1 MIVASRAWLAGSLLL
16 ALLLAACARSD
27 PERTVIRFWAM
38 GREAEVVGE
47 LVRDFERENPGVR
60 VQVQA
65 IPWSAAHEKLLT
77 AYAADA
83 LPDLCQLGNTWVP
96 EFAILGALTPL
107 QPFVARSPVVRPE
120 DYFAGIWD
128 TNVVDGRL
136 VGVPWYV
143 DTRLLFYRKDMLRAA
158 GVRAPPRT
166 WDEWRAALAAV
177 KRSVGPDRH
186 AILLLLNEFEPQL
199 SLALQGDDPLLRDG
213 GRYGNFR
220 SPAFRDALA
229 LYAEMF
235 AKGWAPPVSETQ
247 VSNVWEEF
255 FRGEFAFY
263 LSGPWN
269 IREFRKLAPPELADQ
284 WGTMPLPGPDGPGAG
299 IAGGTSLVLF
309 RNGGQSPSPRTQAA
323 AWRLIEFLSR
333 PDVQQRFYALIGD
346 LPPRRSAWEHP
357 MLADDPLARAFR
369 DQLERVEP
377 TPEVLEWERIV
388 QQMRLV
394 TERVVRGG
402 LSQDAAVRLLDA
414 RVDDILA
421 KRRWVLE
428 HTAGAPHGRDR
439 EPSTIRGARQAPS
452 KAFAT
457 DAKAVHEVAPL
468 PSKGTGR
475 SSRGPSGAP

>member
-1 MIVASRAWLAGSLLL
+1 VIVAMRALCVGPLL
-16 ALLLAACARSD
+16 ALLLAACTRE
-27 PERTVIRFWAM
+27 PQETVVRFWAM
-38 GREAEVVGE
+38 GREAEVVGA

-60 VQVQA
+60 VEVQA
-65 IPWSAAHEKLLT
+65 IPWNAAHEKLLT

-83 LPDLCQLGNTWVP
+83 LPDICQLGNTWVP
-96 EFAILGALTPL
+96 EFAILGALVPL
-107 QPFVARSPVVRPE
+107 QSRVARSAVVDPD
-120 DYFAGIWD
+120 DYFPGIWN
-128 TNVVDGRL
+128 TNILDGDL

-143 DTRLLFYRKDMLRAA
+143 DTRLLFYRRDILRDA
-158 GVRAPPRT
+158 GVTQAPRT
-166 WDEWRAALAAV
+166 WDEWRRALAAV
-177 KRSVGPDRH
+177 KREVGPERH

-199 SLALQGDDPLLRDG
+199 SLALQGDDPMLRDG

-220 SPAFRDALA
+220 SRGFRDALA
-229 LYAEMF
+229 LYAETF

-255 FRGEFAFY
+255 FKGDFAFY

-269 IREFRKLAPPELADQ
+269 IREFRKVAPPELADQ

-309 RNGGQSPSPRTQAA
+309 RNGQEGDGSLRRQAA
-323 AWRLIEFLSR
+323 WKLVEFLSR

-357 MLADDPLARAFR
+357 PLAGDPLARAFR

-377 TPEVLEWERIV
+377 TPKVLEWERIV

-428 HTAGAPHGRDR
+428 RAAGAPHVRDR
-439 EPSTIRGARQAPS
+439 SGDDARDVRKP
-452 KAFAT
+452 AT
-457 DAKAVHEVAPL
+457 RRATAEAARRVAPA
-468 PSKGTGR
+468 PFKGTER
-475 SSRGPSGAP
+475 SDREASGAP

>member
-1 MIVASRAWLAGSLLL
+1 MRALCVGSLL
-16 ALLLAACARSD
+16 ALLLAACTRAS
-27 PERTVIRFWAM
+27 EETVVRFWAM

-47 LVRDFERENPGVR
+47 LLRDFERENPGVR
-60 VQVQA
+60 VEVQA
-65 IPWSAAHEKLLT
+65 IPWNAAHEKLLT

-83 LPDLCQLGNTWVP
+83 LPDICQLGNTWVP
-96 EFAILGALTPL
+96 EFAILGALVPL
-107 QPFVARSPVVRPE
+107 QPRVERSAVVQPG
-120 DYFAGIWD
+120 DYFPGIWN
-128 TNVVDGRL
+128 TNVIDGEL

-143 DTRLLFYRKDMLRAA
+143 DTRLLFYRKDILRDA
-158 GVRAPPRT
+158 GVTAPPRT
-166 WDEWRAALAAV
+166 WEEWRRALAAV
-177 KRSVGPDRH
+177 KHEVGPDRH

-213 GRYGNFR
+213 GRYGNF
-220 SPAFRDALA
+220 SAPGFRNALA

-235 AKGWAPPVSETQ
+235 DKGWAPPVSETQ

-255 FRGEFAFY
+255 FKGDFAFY

-269 IREFRKLAPPELADQ
+269 IREFRKVAPPELADQ

-309 RNGGQSPSPRTQAA
+309 RNGEGEDSPRRQAA
-323 AWRLIEFLSR
+323 WKLIEFLSR

-346 LPPRRSAWEHP
+346 LPPRRSTWKHP
-357 MLADDPLARAFR
+357 ALANDELARAFR

-377 TPEVLEWERIV
+377 TPKVLEWERIA

-428 HTAGAPHGRDR
+428 HGAGAPIGRDR
-439 EPSTIRGARQAPS
+439 NQGVTRNLRQATP
-452 KAFAT
+452 KGFAT
-457 DAKAVHEVAPL
+457 EAEVVREVAPM
-468 PSKGTGR
+468 PFRGTR
-475 SSRGPSGAP
+475 HSYRGASGAP